1 MTIETTEKF
10 FSKFRGSEWEEG
22 KHVNSLKLELV
33 SKVQFVHTLFERNNF
48 LLEYIYFFCSYSF
61 MFAFYGLIGCFLM
74 CMLRFPSVALKK
86 HQ

>member
-1 MTIETTEKF
+1 MTIETIEKF

-48 LLEYIYFFCSYSF
+48 LLEYILLF
-61 MFAFYGLIGCFLM
+61 MA
-74 CMLRFPSVALKK
+74 
-86 HQ
+86 